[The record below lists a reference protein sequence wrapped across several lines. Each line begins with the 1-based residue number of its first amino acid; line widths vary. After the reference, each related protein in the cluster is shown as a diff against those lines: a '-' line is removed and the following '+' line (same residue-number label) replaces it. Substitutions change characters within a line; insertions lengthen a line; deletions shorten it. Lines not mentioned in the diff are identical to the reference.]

1 MNQETQLWYIKVN
14 EQVKGPFAS
23 GLISQYIL
31 LGRIQ
36 SDDLLS
42 QDKELWHKA
51 SSINEVK
58 PDVNKHPE
66 VTNYEERLNAA
77 RRWADERGEVREV
90 VSGGSEKV
98 FKPRKKITHLQIKT
112 TGFMGI
118 IALIIFVSGLIYTMY
133 IFTPDVPL
141 ENIDCSISGQDGSIF
156 DGCHLPRKNF
166 SKLSLNGSSF
176 KNAVLQNSQFRQSSM
191 QNSQLDYANLS
202 HADLS
207 QANLSGASLRAV
219 ELRGAILN
227 AANLTQADL
236 SYADLSGAKAAKI
249 NLSGTKLN
257 NTIWFNGKICDKS
270 SVGRCLNR

>member
-14 EQVKGPFAS
+14 EQIKGPFAS
-23 GLISQYIL
+23 GLISKYIL

-36 SDDLLS
+36 PEDLLS

-51 SSINEVK
+51 SSIPEVK

-66 VTNYEERLNAA
+66 VPNYKERFNAA

-90 VSGGSEKV
+90 VSGGGEKI

-112 TGFMGI
+112 TGRMG
-118 IALIIFVSGLIYTMY
+118 FVVLLVAICILIYTMY
-133 IFTPDVPL
+133 VFTPDAPL
-141 ENIDCSISGQDGSIF
+141 ANIDCSISGQDGSVF
-156 DGCHLPRKNF
+156 DGCHLARKDF
-166 SKLSLNGSSF
+166 SKLSLNSSSF
-176 KNAVLQNSQFRQSSM
+176 KNAVLQNSQFRQSSL

-207 QANLSGASLRAV
+207 EANLTGASLRAAD
-219 ELRGAILN
+219 LRGAILN

-236 SYADLSGAKAAKI
+236 SYADLSGAKAAEI
-249 NLSGTKLN
+249 NLNGTILH